1 MSKIAT
7 DNTLSKDQVE
17 IIEKYDK
24 EQKTRLFDKKELV
37 KLVYW
42 ACIAISLYHF
52 ITSFVGSPA
61 TLKHRSLHVSMM
73 LFLSFM
79 LYPVSDK
86 ASRRKLPVYDT
97 ILSILSI
104 CITLYVWIDYPNII
118 ARAGIINTMD
128 FVVGTILILLVVEA
142 SRRISGWPLTILA
155 IIFILYGLFGKNFPG
170 IFAHRGYDWEALVN
184 QFFISTDGIYGTS
197 VGVAASYI
205 FLFILFG
212 EVMNKCGMGQ
222 FFNDIALALAGSSR
236 GGPAKVAVIASG
248 FLGSINGSAIAN
260 VVTTG
265 TFTIPL
271 MKKTGYSK
279 EFAGAVEATA
289 SVGGQLLPPVMGA
302 AAFIMA
308 EMIGIQ
314 YSKIIV
320 YAAIPAVLYYVG
332 VIIQVHL
339 RALKKDLHG
348 IPKEDLPKVGD
359 VMRDK
364 GHLLIP
370 IAFLLGMLFFSGT
383 TVIYS
388 AFFTILVTMVTS
400 MFKKSTRMN
409 VNSVLDAFAGAAKG
423 TVSVSMACAIVG
435 IIIAVTSIT
444 GFGLNMANAIIQLG
458 GTSIIATLLFTMI
471 TCMILG
477 MGLPSIPAYLIT
489 ATIAA
494 PALVKL
500 GIPVVAA
507 HLFVFYFA
515 MFANLTPP
523 VALAAFAAAGLSGGD
538 PMKTGFASV
547 KLALAGFIIPY
558 MFIYNKELLLLNTTA
573 PVAIRVALTSIVGVT
588 MIGLAIEG
596 YFKKKVPIILRI
608 LSFVGAMLLITADVT
623 QDIIGF
629 AILIVI
635 LIQQYRNTSED
646 KKVKSAV

>member
-1 MSKIAT
+1 MAEMKMEERLAQQQA
-7 DNTLSKDQVE
+7 D
-17 IIEKYDK
+17 IIEKYDR
-24 EQKTRLFDKKELV
+24 EQKTRSFDGKVLV
-37 KLVYW
+37 QLMYW
-42 ACIAISLYHF
+42 ACIIVSLYHF
-52 ITSFVGSPA
+52 ITSYVGAPA
-61 TLKHRSLHVSMM
+61 TLKHRSLHVGMM
-73 LFLSFM
+73 LFLSYI
-79 LYPVSDK
+79 LYPVSGR
-86 ASRRKLPVYDT
+86 ASRKKLPLYDMVLAV
-97 ILSILSI
+97 LSL
-104 CITLYVWIDYPNII
+104 CIPLYVWVDYPNII

-128 FVVGTILILLVVEA
+128 LVAGTILVLLVMDA
-142 SRRISGWPLTILA
+142 SRRISGWPLTLLA
-155 IIFILYGLFGKNFPG
+155 SIFILYGLFGKNIPG
-170 IFAHRGYDWEALVN
+170 MFAHRGYDWKSLVN

-222 FFNDIALALAGSSR
+222 FFNDIALALAGGSM

-289 SVGGQLLPPVMGA
+289 SVGGQILPPVMGA

-308 EMIGIQ
+308 EMIGIS
-314 YSKIIV
+314 YSRIIV

-332 VIIQVHL
+332 IIIQVHL
-339 RALKKDLHG
+339 RALKKDLRG
-348 IPKEDLPKVGD
+348 IAKGELPKAKD
-359 VMRDK
+359 IMKDK

-370 IAFLLGMLFFSGT
+370 IAFLIYMLLFSGR
-383 TVIYS
+383 TVIFS
-388 AFFTILVTMVTS
+388 AFLTVIATIITS
-400 MFKKSTRMN
+400 AFRKSTRM
-409 VNSVLDAFAGAAKG
+409 SIKDLMDAFAAGARG
-423 TVSVSMACAIVG
+423 TVSVAMACAVVG

-458 GTSIIATLLFTMI
+458 GTSIIATLVLTMI

-477 MGLPSIPAYLIT
+477 MGLPSIPSYLIT

-500 GIPVVAA
+500 GVPVVAA

-538 PMKTGFASV
+538 PMKTGFTSV
-547 KLALAGFIIPY
+547 KLALAGFIVPY
-558 MFIYNKELLLLNTTA
+558 MFVFNNELLMLNTTL
-573 PVAIRVALTSIVGVT
+573 PVAIRVAATSVIGVA
-588 MIGLAIEG
+588 MIGIAVEG
-596 YFKKKVPIILRI
+596 YLRKEVPVLLRI
-608 LSFVGAMLLITADVT
+608 AAFAGALLLITADVT
-623 QDIIGF
+623 QDMIGF
-629 AILIVI
+629 AILIAV
-635 LIQQYRNTSED
+635 LVQQLRKGRENRAASG
-646 KKVKSAV
+646 